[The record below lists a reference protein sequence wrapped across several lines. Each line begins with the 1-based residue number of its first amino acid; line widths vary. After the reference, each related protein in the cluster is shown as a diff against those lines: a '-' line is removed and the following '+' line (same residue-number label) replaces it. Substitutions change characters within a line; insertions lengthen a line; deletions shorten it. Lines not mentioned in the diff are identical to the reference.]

1 MKRASSSAQVAAM
14 RSNLQQQEENL
25 AAQKKQLEALEA
37 QLEEEEE
44 EEDDAPQQF
53 PEKSKDT
60 RGLPTAGGYVVMKT
74 SDKAQQIERQ
84 KTDTKI
90 RPNNVPK
97 YK

>member
-1 MKRASSSAQVAAM
+1 M

-37 QLEEEEE
+37 QLEEENKEEEE